1 MKSPMCIVLLNCLFL
16 AAVLSSAAAA
26 KQAPKKMRITGES
39 LVLAGTQ
46 PGKLMFADV
55 VPGSVVIGSSCQ
67 PGKDVI
73 VYEQGRDYVVNYA
86 LGTIA
91 RAPASRMPDFS
102 KNMLYGQKNFDHSKF
117 PGFGNHAFFVWVD
130 YETRAGRA
138 LATPM
143 DQSPLL
149 VKTRAKLSAGG
160 PFKLIAFGDSIS
172 TGCEASTEDLNFQH
186 RYARALKKRFPKAEI
201 TVENGAT
208 GGDTTANGLE
218 RLDEKVLTRKPDLVL
233 VAFGMNDHNV
243 PAFGVAL
250 DKFEANLSQI
260 VNTIRDRTGAE
271 VILLS
276 TFPPNP
282 DWAFGSHQMEKYAK
296 ATRRVAE
303 KDKCAYAD
311 VYSVWAVA
319 LNRKDAP
326 SLLGNNINHP
336 NDFGHWL
343 YLQALDAVGF

>member
-1 MKSPMCIVLLNCLFL
+1 MRSVLLLGSL
-16 AAVLSSAAAA
+16 LLTTLLISAAA
-26 KQAPKKMRITGES
+26 KGKMGIAGES

-46 PGKLMFADV
+46 PGKLMFANV
-55 VPGSVVIGSSCQ
+55 VPGSIVVRSAYE
-67 PGKDVI
+67 PGGKETI

-102 KNMLYGQKNFDHSKF
+102 KSILYGQKSFDHGKF
-117 PGFGNHAFFVWVD
+117 PGFTNHGFFVWVD
-130 YETRAGRA
+130 YETTSGFP
-138 LATPM
+138 LTVPT

-149 VKTRAKLSAGG
+149 AKTRAKLTAGG

-186 RYARALKKRFPKAEI
+186 RYARALEKRFPRAEI

-208 GGDTTANGLE
+208 GGDSTVQGLARIE
-218 RLDEKVLTRKPDLVL
+218 EKVLARKPDLVL

-243 PAFGVAL
+243 AAYGVAL
-250 DKFEANLSQI
+250 DSFEANLSQI
-260 VNTIRDRTGAE
+260 VSAIRDRTGAE

-282 DWAFGSHQMEKYAK
+282 DWAFGSHQMEKYAE
-296 ATRRVAE
+296 ATKRVAASR
-303 KDKCAYAD
+303 KCAYAD
-311 VYSVWAVA
+311 VYSVWAKA
-319 LNRKDAP
+319 LRRKDP
-326 SLLGNNINHP
+326 SSLLGNNINHP

-343 YLQALDAVGF
+343 YLQALEAIQF